1 MAWYEILLI
10 GLSCISL
17 LVILVIYIRHRAQ
30 IGAINVH
37 ELADEKQ
44 RQLKKIMAEQRLVRK
59 LQTSIQ
65 QTTKIFKPLISLF
78 KTQITRLQ
86 KKIKDLEERYTV
98 ERLTVK
104 SITKQGQ
111 ESLQQRIE
119 KLLELAVKQYESEE
133 YTEAEATYISI
144 IKLDPQSIDAFM
156 GLGVVYG
163 IQKKYNQ
170 ALEVY
175 GYVLKVIEDQ
185 NASEVHLA
193 ALGQRDVATDAQAMV
208 ATTRAR
214 VYFFTAQIK
223 KDMGA
228 YEECLDLLQK
238 TVELEPANPK
248 YLDALLD
255 ISIIQKDKKL
265 ANETFFKLKKANPD
279 NKKLDEYQELLTGLL

>member
-1 MAWYEILLI
+1 MVWYELLLI
-10 GLSCISL
+10 CLSIVSL
-17 LVILVIYIRHRAQ
+17 IVIIVIYARHRAQ
-30 IGAINVH
+30 IGAIAVH

-59 LQTSIQ
+59 LQTSIR
-65 QTTKIFKPLISLF
+65 QTSTFFKPVVSLG
-78 KTQITRLQ
+78 KTQISRLQ

-119 KLLELAVKQYESEE
+119 KLLEMAEKQYDSEE
-133 YTEAEATYISI
+133 YTAAEETYISI

-156 GLGVVYG
+156 GLGVVYS

-175 GYVLKVIEDQ
+175 GYVLKVLEDQ
-185 NASEVHLA
+185 SASDVHMI
-193 ALGQRDVATDAQAMV
+193 ALGQQEATTDIQTV
-208 ATTRAR
+208 LHTTRAR
-214 VYFFTAQIK
+214 VYFFTAQIHK
-223 KDMGA
+223 ELGE
-228 YEECLDLLQK
+228 YGECLKLLQE
-238 TVELEPANPK
+238 TVALEPANPK